1 MSVFSGNSEKESG
14 SLKAHKGSWKSL
26 RAMPFFNRYPKGVL
40 WVFPLLLVLGFL
52 FLITSGYQG
61 LKQLNQLAQKREA
74 LIHSNQ
80 EMNRTNKTMYRE
92 ITRLRT
98 DPVYLEECARKE
110 FGLVK
115 ADEIIFFLEEAE
127 PKEKVR

>member
-1 MSVFSGNSEKESG
+1 MSVFSGNSEKQSE
-14 SLKAHKGSWKSL
+14 SLKAHKGSGESL
-26 RAMPFFNRYPKGVL
+26 RAMTFFNRYPKGVL
-40 WVFPLLLVLGFL
+40 WVFPLLLALGFL
-52 FLITSGYQG
+52 FLINSGYQG
-61 LKQLNQLAQKREA
+61 LKHLNQLAQKREA
-74 LIHSNQ
+74 LTRSNQ
-80 EMNRTNKTMYRE
+80 ELNRTNETMYRE